1 MFVEIYNYENKEIIN
16 HLLEGFILIQSL
28 DNIRTDLHVLC
39 LFDSGSTS
47 MLINQRALPPSINA
61 KTGATQSFTTTQGT
75 YESSKYFVGN
85 NIFFPTSAS
94 PGKTQKS

>member
-75 YESSKYFVGN
+75 V
-85 NIFFPTSAS
+85 ILH
-94 PGKTQKS
+94 